1 MSSNENRDHAR
12 AEVILYCR
20 RMQAEQLVDFTA
32 GNLSLRVTGEPG
44 LYAVTPTGAP
54 YDALEPDDVC
64 LATIDG
70 EVVAGR
76 LKPTTEFPLHRLI
89 YRRRPEVGAIVH
101 THSAG
106 AMTMAALGWTLPPIL
121 TGFVAAT
128 GGAVRTAPYARPGTE
143 ALADV
148 TSDALAD
155 RGACFLRHHGLL
167 AIGATLHHAYNA
179 ASVTEGAAEVY
190 LRARAFGPVPELPEE
205 EMAGLA
211 QIWRDQWPAAGPAQ
225 TADPTLETDA

>member
-1 MSSNENRDHAR
+1 MRLGTGRERAR
-12 AEVILYCR
+12 EEVVVYCR
-20 RMQAEQLVDFTA
+20 RMLAESLVDFTA
-32 GNLSLRVTGEPG
+32 GNISVRVEGEPG
-44 LYAVTPTGAP
+44 LYAVTPTGVP
-54 YDALEPDDVC
+54 YDSLEADDVC

-70 EVVAGR
+70 EVVTSR
-76 LKPTTEFPLHRLI
+76 LKPTTLKPTTEFPLHTLI

-101 THSAG
+101 THSGA

-121 TGFVAAT
+121 TGFVAAA

-143 ALADV
+143 ALAEV
-148 TSDALAD
+148 TARALAD

-205 EMAGLA
+205 EVAWIAAVWREQWGGTGAGS
-211 QIWRDQWPAAGPAQ
+211 PA
-225 TADPTLETDA
+225 

>member
-1 MSSNENRDHAR
+1 MRLNTGRERAR
-12 AEVILYCR
+12 AEVVLYCR
-20 RMQAEQLVDFTA
+20 RMLAEHLVDFTA
-32 GNLSLRVTGEPG
+32 GNISMRVDGEPG
-44 LYAVTPTGAP
+44 LVAVTPSGGP
-54 YDALEPDDVC
+54 YDALESADIC
-64 LATIDG
+64 LVTLDG

-76 LKPTTEFPLHRLI
+76 LTPTTELPLHTLT

-106 AMTMAALGWTLPPIL
+106 AMTMAALDWTLPPIL
-121 TGFVAAT
+121 TGFVAAA
-128 GGAVRTAPYARPGTE
+128 GGAVQTAPYARPGTV

-148 TSDALAD
+148 VSDALTD

-190 LRARAFGPVPELPEE
+190 LRARAFGPVPEVPAEE
-205 EMAGLA
+205 VAWLA
-211 QIWRDQWPAAGPAQ
+211 EIWREQWRTGP
-225 TADPTLETDA
+225 DGDRLVGKSG

>member
-1 MSSNENRDHAR
+1 MRLGTGRERAR
-12 AEVILYCR
+12 SEVVLFCR
-20 RMQAEQLVDFTA
+20 RMLAERLVDFTA
-32 GNLSLRVTGEPG
+32 GNLSVRVDGEPG
-44 LYAVTPTGAP
+44 LFAVTPTSAP
-54 YDALEPDDVC
+54 YDSLESTDVC

-70 EVVAGR
+70 DVVTGR
-76 LKPTTEFPLHRLI
+76 LKPTTEFPLHTLI

-121 TGFVAAT
+121 TGFVAAA

-148 TSDALAD
+148 TSRALAD

-205 EMAGLA
+205 ETAWIA
-211 QIWRDQWPAAGPAQ
+211 EVWREQWRDTGTGSPA
-225 TADPTLETDA
+225 

>member
-1 MSSNENRDHAR
+1 MRLSTGRERAR
-12 AEVILYCR
+12 SEVVVYCR
-20 RMQAEQLVDFTA
+20 RMLAESLVDFTA
-32 GNLSLRVTGEPG
+32 GNISVRVDGEPG

-54 YDALEPDDVC
+54 YDSLESIDVC

-76 LKPTTEFPLHRLI
+76 LKPTTEFPLHTLM

-101 THSAG
+101 THSGA

-121 TGFVAAT
+121 TGFVAAA

-143 ALADV
+143 TLADV
-148 TSDALAD
+148 TADALAD

-205 EMAGLA
+205 ETAWIAEVWREQWREAGSG
-211 QIWRDQWPAAGPAQ
+211 AGPG
-225 TADPTLETDA
+225 

>member
-1 MSSNENRDHAR
+1 MRLGTGRERAR
-12 AEVILYCR
+12 SEVVLYCR
-20 RMQAEQLVDFTA
+20 RMLAESLVDFTA
-32 GNLSLRVTGEPG
+32 GNISVRVDGEPG

-54 YDALEPDDVC
+54 YDSLEAADVC

-76 LKPTTEFPLHRLI
+76 QKPTTEFPLHTLM

-101 THSAG
+101 THSSG

-121 TGFVAAT
+121 TGFVAAA
-128 GGAVRTAPYARPGTE
+128 GGAVRTAPYARPGG
-143 ALADV
+143 ARLADV
-148 TSDALAD
+148 TANALAD

-190 LRARAFGPVPELPEE
+190 LRARAFGPVPELPEDE
-205 EMAGLA
+205 VARIAEV
-211 QIWRDQWPAAGPAQ
+211 WREQWRGTGDGSPG
-225 TADPTLETDA
+225 

>member
-1 MSSNENRDHAR
+1 MRLNTGRERAR
-12 AEVILYCR
+12 AEVVLYCR
-20 RMQAEQLVDFTA
+20 RMLAERLVDFTA
-32 GNLSLRVTGEPG
+32 GNISVRVDGEPG

-54 YDALEPDDVC
+54 YDALESADVC
-64 LATIDG
+64 LATLDG

-76 LKPTTEFPLHRLI
+76 LKPTTEFPLHTLL

-101 THSAG
+101 THSAA

-121 TGFVAAT
+121 TGFVGAA
-128 GGAVRTAPYARPGTE
+128 GGEVRTAPYARPGTE

-148 TSDALAD
+148 TAEALAD

-190 LRARAFGPVPELPEE
+190 LRARAFGEVPEVPTEE
-205 EMAGLA
+205 VAWIADVWREQWRGTGAGL
-211 QIWRDQWPAAGPAQ
+211 PA
-225 TADPTLETDA
+225 

>member
-1 MSSNENRDHAR
+1 MRPGTGRERAR
-12 AEVILYCR
+12 AQVVLYCR
-20 RMQAEQLVDFTA
+20 RMLAESLVDFTA
-32 GNLSLRVTGEPG
+32 GNISVRVDGEPG

-54 YDALEPDDVC
+54 YDSLESTDVC

-76 LKPTTEFPLHRLI
+76 LKPTTEFPLHTLT

-101 THSAG
+101 THSSG

-121 TGFVAAT
+121 TGLVAAV

-143 ALADV
+143 KLADV
-148 TSDALAD
+148 TSRALAD

-205 EMAGLA
+205 EVAWIA
-211 QIWRDQWPAAGPAQ
+211 AAWREQWPSAGTGSPA
-225 TADPTLETDA
+225 

>member
-1 MSSNENRDHAR
+1 M
-12 AEVILYCR
+12 
-20 RMQAEQLVDFTA
+20 
-32 GNLSLRVTGEPG
+32 
-44 LYAVTPTGAP
+44 
-54 YDALEPDDVC
+54 
-64 LATIDG
+64 
-70 EVVAGR
+70 
-76 LKPTTEFPLHRLI
+76 
-89 YRRRPEVGAIVH
+89 GAIVH

-211 QIWRDQWPAAGPAQ
+211 QIWRDQWPAAGPAP

>member
-1 MSSNENRDHAR
+1 MRLGTGRERAR
-12 AEVILYCR
+12 AEVVLYCQ
-20 RMQAEQLVDFTA
+20 RMLAERLVDFTA
-32 GNLSLRVTGEPG
+32 GNISVRVHGEPG
-44 LYAVTPTGAP
+44 LCAVTPTGAP
-54 YDALEPDDVC
+54 YDSLEAADVC

-70 EVVAGR
+70 EIVTGR
-76 LKPTTEFPLHRLI
+76 LKPTTEFPLHTLI

-148 TSDALAD
+148 TSRALAD

-190 LRARAFGPVPELPEE
+190 LRARAFGPVPELPEAE
-205 EMAGLA
+205 AALIAEVWREQWRVAGTG
-211 QIWRDQWPAAGPAQ
+211 RPV
-225 TADPTLETDA
+225 